1 MPDQEQGLA
10 AGLASTT
17 QQVAITV
24 GIPALSAIEA
34 LAADPVDGYHLALA
48 VAVVA
53 MLAVVAHL
61 GRGLRATRTTRGVPQ
76 PALSSRA
83 R

>member
-17 QQVAITV
+17 PA
-24 GIPALSAIEA
+24 GRHHRRHPALSAIAA
-34 LAADPVDGYHLALA
+34 LVTDPVEGYHLALA

-61 GRGLRATRTTRGVPQ
+61 GRGLRATRTTTGVPQ